1 MTTND
6 DDPARATVRTAESVV
21 ALARAE
27 VRLALLEAQAKAAR
41 LLVTVALS
49 AVAAFLVALAVIV
62 LVVSPMLFFPS
73 VGGAAATVATAVTL
87 ALVMSLVAMR
97 RWRQHRSISS
107 HEEST
112 PPPALDLRGHDHAAQ
127 R

>member
-27 VRLALLEAQAKAAR
+27 IRLALLETKAKAER
-41 LLVTVALS
+41 LLVTVAIS
-49 AVAAFLVALAVIV
+49 AVAAFLVALAVVV

-73 VGGAAATVATAVTL
+73 VGGATATVAIAVTL
-87 ALVMSLVAMR
+87 ALVMSLVALR
-97 RWRQHRSISS
+97 RWRKHSSAS
-107 HEEST
+107 HEESN
-112 PPPALDLRGHDHAAQ
+112 PPPALDLRGHDHATQ